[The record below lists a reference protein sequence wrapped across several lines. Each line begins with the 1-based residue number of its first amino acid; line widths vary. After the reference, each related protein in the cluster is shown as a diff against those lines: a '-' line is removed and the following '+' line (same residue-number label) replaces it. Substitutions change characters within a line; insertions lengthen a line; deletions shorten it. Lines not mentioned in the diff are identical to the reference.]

1 MGLESI
7 HLSLDTPPAYDGGIF
22 GEIGRLTVQGGMLD
36 DDELPHPPPDDP
48 GFQSPLIEET
58 LDLNGY
64 VYTNNHLHSGR
75 QTDPS
80 FPIGKSNF
88 LS

>member
-1 MGLESI
+1 MERIFEKEISEGFGEVVQYMGLESI

-48 GFQSPLIEET
+48 GFQFPLIEET

-64 VYTNNHLHSGR
+64 V
-75 QTDPS
+75 
-80 FPIGKSNF
+80 
-88 LS
+88 